1 MWILNNSK
9 DLLEYIQS
17 RSLSLC
23 YSIKTL
29 KTCLHSTLCIEKH
42 AHQTKQMSWIKISS
56 ILTMSVAENFLLE
69 SGLFYFCKISGLFLK
84 TRYSYLCWPLFFM
97 KQSLTN
103 SFNFEKFSATDIV
116 KILEIL
122 IHDICFVWW
131 ACFSIHSWHFLW
143 VPTVLLFSPILS
155 FIASLIV

>member
-1 MWILNNSK
+1 
-9 DLLEYIQS
+9 
-17 RSLSLC
+17 
-23 YSIKTL
+23 
-29 KTCLHSTLCIEKH
+29 
-42 AHQTKQMSWIKISS
+42 
-56 ILTMSVAENFLLE
+56 MSVAENFLLE

-103 SFNFEKFSATDIV
+103 SFNFEKSCV
-116 KILEIL
+116 ECR

-143 VPTVLLFSPILS
+143 VPTVLLFSPICS
-155 FIASLIV
+155 FIHMGQTSCKGFSIKMKGSQHDPLISRSAI